1 MLFPVPPVREGGRD
15 VANSGEGAREG
26 EPEDGNQDLNLSRIV
41 HLDGKQGNFFF
52 WPGMLVAKC
61 FAGNVEYSWSMI
73 TNPAALLN

>member
-41 HLDGKQGNFFF
+41 HLDGKQGNFSSGQAC
-52 WPGMLVAKC
+52 WLQSVLL
-61 FAGNVEYSWSMI
+61 ETWS
-73 TNPAALLN
+73 THGR